1 MGENSGG
8 GIVFKRQLDHFAW
21 VNTGFVN
28 GAGKDFE
35 VLNNLM
41 LVIEQNNGKNLLF
54 SLA

>member
-8 GIVFKRQLDHFAW
+8 CIMFKSQLDHFPW
-21 VNTGFVN
+21 VNAGFVN

-41 LVIEQNNGKNLLF
+41 LIIEQDNGKNLLF
-54 SLA
+54 SLT